1 MARQRNKPSKA
12 EQCRRAK
19 GALRALRQR
28 ANPTWYVNFGVGF
41 IGCYMLLHIS
51 GLSFLRKAL
60 IFWNYRCQN
69 KDIRIDWNVNV
80 PLTRHLLNAP
90 DISAPFGFASK
101 GEVSTTPEIGHV
113 ITLHT
118 FGKNH
123 NFKNFTTQLY
133 PGCLH
138 LCCIAVQDPNTCLA
152 DSQQQNG
159 VIWRRSCQN
168 MPDGSSDQR
177 HNSHITCTKCLWL
190 LGWASKQKSR

>member
-19 GALRALRQR
+19 GALKALRQR

-118 FGKNH
+118 F
-123 NFKNFTTQLY
+123 L
-133 PGCLH
+133 
-138 LCCIAVQDPNTCLA
+138 
-152 DSQQQNG
+152 
-159 VIWRRSCQN
+159 
-168 MPDGSSDQR
+168 
-177 HNSHITCTKCLWL
+177 
-190 LGWASKQKSR
+190 QKSQLQEFHNATLSWVFAPLPHRCAGSKYVPGRQPTAEWSHLKKIMPEYARWVQWSETQ